1 LSVFVRFF
9 KAGKNPYF
17 SQKQQCM
24 KHLLVFLFSVFQVSA
39 FSQAYVSYFTGN
51 KKDKVTQPQGG
62 ICLMGGS
69 SESDEAMRWFL
80 QRADGGDV
88 LVLRASGSDGYN
100 DYLFEELGIPVNSVE
115 SIVFKGAEAAED
127 PYIHQKIKQAEAIWL
142 AGGNQWNYVNYWR
155 NTAIGRLINEG
166 IRDRKIVIGGTS
178 AGMAV
183 LGGVYF
189 SAQKGT
195 IRTEEALANPFD
207 SAMTVDHQPFFDLPI
222 LENVITDTHYSRR
235 DRQGRHVA
243 FMARAFAEKGR
254 AVKGIACDERT
265 AVCIAPGGKA
275 SVYGQSPEVNGHA
288 FFIQTN
294 CQLPQLEPESCEAGK
309 PLTWDREGRALWVY
323 KIKGHPDGR
332 SFFDLNNWQ
341 SGSGG
346 SWEYWAV
353 KNGQLKRNLSGP
365 IHCE

>member
-1 LSVFVRFF
+1 LSAFS
-9 KAGKNPYF
+9 KQEKIPIF

-178 AGMAV
+178 AGWRFW
-183 LGGVYF
+183 GVSIF
-189 SAQKGT
+189 LLKKERSARK
-195 IRTEEALANPFD
+195 
-207 SAMTVDHQPFFDLPI
+207 
-222 LENVITDTHYSRR
+222 
-235 DRQGRHVA
+235 
-243 FMARAFAEKGR
+243 
-254 AVKGIACDERT
+254 
-265 AVCIAPGGKA
+265 
-275 SVYGQSPEVNGHA
+275 
-288 FFIQTN
+288 
-294 CQLPQLEPESCEAGK
+294 K
-309 PLTWDREGRALWVY
+309 PLLTPLIQR
-323 KIKGHPDGR
+323 
-332 SFFDLNNWQ
+332 
-341 SGSGG
+341 
-346 SWEYWAV
+346 
-353 KNGQLKRNLSGP
+353 
-365 IHCE
+365 

>member
-1 LSVFVRFF
+1 
-9 KAGKNPYF
+9 
-17 SQKQQCM
+17 M
-24 KHLLVFLFSVFQVSA
+24 KPTFILVLLMLFQATA
-39 FSQAYVSYFTGN
+39 FSQAYDSYFTGN
-51 KKDKVTQPQGG
+51 KKDKITTPQGG

-100 DYLFEELGIPVNSVE
+100 DYLFDELGIPVNSVE
-115 SIVFKGAEAAED
+115 SIVFKSAEAAED

-155 NTAIGRLINEG
+155 NTAVDRLINEG

-195 IRTEEALANPFD
+195 IRSEEALANPFD
-207 SAMTVDHQPFFDLPI
+207 SSMTIDHQAFFDLPI
-222 LENVITDTHYSRR
+222 LNNVITDTHYSRR
-235 DRQGRHVA
+235 NRQGRHVA
-243 FMARAFAEKGR
+243 FMARAFAKQGR
-254 AVKGIACDERT
+254 TVKGIACDERT
-265 AVCIAPGGKA
+265 AVCIAPSGKA
-275 SVYGQSPEVNGHA
+275 FVFGRSPEVNGHA

-294 CQLPQLEPESCEAGK
+294 CQLPIVSPERCEAGEA
-309 PLTWDREGRALWVY
+309 LSWDLGGRALWVY

-332 SFFDLNNWQ
+332 SFFDLISWQ
-341 SGSGG
+341 NGQGG

-353 KNGQLKRNLSGP
+353 KNGRLRRNLSGP
-365 IHCE
+365 IKCE

>member
-1 LSVFVRFF
+1 
-9 KAGKNPYF
+9 
-17 SQKQQCM
+17 M
-24 KHLLVFLFSVFQVSA
+24 KHLLVWVLFLVFQTSA
-39 FSQAYVSYFTGN
+39 FSQAYISYFTGN
-51 KKDKVTQPQGG
+51 EKDKMTQPQGG

-100 DYLFEELGIPVNSVE
+100 DYLFEELGVPVNSVE
-115 SIVFKGAEAAED
+115 SIVFKSAEAAED

-155 NTAIGRLINEG
+155 DTPIGRLINEG
-166 IRDRKIVIGGTS
+166 IRDRKIAIGGTS

-189 SAQKGT
+189 SAKNGT
-195 IRTEEALANPFD
+195 IRSEEALANPFD
-207 SAMTVDHQPFFDLPI
+207 SAMTVDQHPFFELPI
-222 LENVITDTHYSRR
+222 LNNVITDTHYSRR
-235 DRQGRHVA
+235 NRQGRHVA
-243 FMARAFAEKGR
+243 FMARAFSEQGR

-265 AVCIAPGGKA
+265 AVCIDPSGKA
-275 SVYGQSPEVNGHA
+275 FVFGRSPEVNGHA

-294 CQLPQLEPESCEAGK
+294 CQLPLVQPERCEAGQ
-309 PLTWDREGRALWVY
+309 PLTWYRDGRALGVY
-323 KIKGHPDGR
+323 KIKGHPEGQ
-332 SFFDLNNWQ
+332 SFFDLEDWQ
-341 SGSGG
+341 SGQGG

-353 KNGQLKRNLSGP
+353 RNGRLKRNLSGP
-365 IHCE
+365 VKCE